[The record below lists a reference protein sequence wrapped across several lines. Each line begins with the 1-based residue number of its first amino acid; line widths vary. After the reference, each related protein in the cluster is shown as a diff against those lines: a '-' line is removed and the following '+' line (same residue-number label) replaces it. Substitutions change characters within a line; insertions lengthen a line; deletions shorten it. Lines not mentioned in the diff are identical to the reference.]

1 MTKLKNLEGSF
12 HFETFISLT
21 CQKCPDVVQALNLM
35 SVINPN
41 ITHSMIDGA
50 VFREESENIMAVP
63 AVFLNGEEFGN
74 GRMTIQDILSKLG
87 STADASEFENKEPY
101 DVLIVGG
108 GPASGSAAIYTARKG
123 LRTV

>member
-1 MTKLKNLEGSF
+1 
-12 HFETFISLT
+12 
-21 CQKCPDVVQALNLM
+21 M

-108 GPASGSAAIYTARKG
+108 GPASGSADLHST
-123 LRTV
+123 